1 MVDVVASTAVAV
13 TESSSS
19 GSGSGGGSSNVSS
32 PSPLLQQPPLVPPP
46 GPSPSTTPRTATA
59 AIAASAGD
67 IPHEG
72 DPTSAPAVADA
83 PKADA
88 KSNDNGEVASTN
100 TTSRSSGS
108 TNSQDDRVR
117 VLCRFRRT
125 VERDGEEWGSPR
137 GKWLVFGGGG
147 GDGGGGGGGQE
158 GGEGAPLD
166 TVSVRMGGAWS
177 TRGFDRVLKP
187 GVDQAQVYSDVKRVA
202 HGVSQGFNGTI
213 FAYGQTGSGKTY
225 TMGGATATLSAAPAA
240 APAAAT
246 PAAAATGGGVTTPLG
261 GHAGPTAPFPC
272 HAGSAGALP
281 LPAPSPSSPLAGT
294 LEGTPTNSAPVP
306 ASLPPPGSSSSVS
319 PATLLMPPPPPPPLP
334 PPPPG
339 GPGRGLH
346 PIGTMPSS
354 DAAGAVS

>member
-13 TESSSS
+13 TES
-19 GSGSGGGSSNVSS
+19 SSNVSS

-46 GPSPSTTPRTATA
+46 GPSPSTTPRTTTA
-59 AIAASAGD
+59 AAAASAGD

-72 DPTSAPAVADA
+72 DPTSAPAAADA

-88 KSNDNGEVASTN
+88 KSNDNGEAAGTTN
-100 TTSRSSGS
+100 NSRSSSGS
-108 TNSQDDRVR
+108 TNNQDDRVR

-125 VERDGEEWGSPR
+125 VERDGEERGSPR

-147 GDGGGGGGGQE
+147 GDGGGGGGGHE

-166 TVSVRMGGAWS
+166 TVSLRMGGAWS

-225 TMGGATATLSAAPAA
+225 TMGGATATLSTSPDATTPA
-240 APAAAT
+240 T
-246 PAAAATGGGVTTPLG
+246 AAAAGVTTPSG
-261 GHAGPTAPFPC
+261 GDAGATAPSPC

-294 LEGTPTNSAPVP
+294 LEATPINSAPVP
-306 ASLPPPGSSSSVS
+306 ASLPPPGSSSVS

-354 DAAGAVS
+354 EAAGPVS